1 MMNNSEVIG
10 RDLAYIYSDYVKI
23 DISKDVSAVEEI
35 IDDTLTRLEEF
46 KSIIEMMRADTNY
59 LVVENI
65 LSRREELFALCERV
79 HKLEALVS
87 RVQQDVIVIETQ
99 VIEAEQDIKCNSE
112 GKLRSMLRP
121 LLFMKPDLL
130 PSTQRNNRLP
140 PYLPPDIFK
149 TSDFFP
155 QNNKSAGEE

>member
-1 MMNNSEVIG
+1 MDNNEVTAHN
-10 RDLAYIYSDYVKI
+10 LANIYSEYVKV
-23 DISKDVSAVEEI
+23 DISKEVSAVEEI

-46 KSIIEMMRADTNY
+46 KSIIEMMRTDTNY
-59 LVVENI
+59 VVVENI
-65 LSRREELFALCERV
+65 LSRRGELLALCEKV

-87 RVQQDVIVIETQ
+87 RVHQDVNVIETQ
-99 VIEAEQDIKCNSE
+99 VMEAEQDIKYNSE

-130 PSTQRNNRLP
+130 PSTPRSNRLP

-155 QNNKSAGEE
+155 ASDKKADEQ